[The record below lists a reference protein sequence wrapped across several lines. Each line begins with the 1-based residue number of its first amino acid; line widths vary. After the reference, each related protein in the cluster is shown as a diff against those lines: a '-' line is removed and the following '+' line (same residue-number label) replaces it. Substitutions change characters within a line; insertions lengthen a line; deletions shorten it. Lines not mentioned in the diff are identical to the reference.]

1 MMSAKS
7 GGISDTVRQVGG
19 RPALGSGGIPA
30 AWRSQPRCNSR
41 RRSRHL
47 PVVDRSLKGL
57 PPNGSRLS
65 CGRNARRR
73 KEVEPQTKRLAGEA
87 TQFFPQEAPVSFK
100 RLLGGSGTVIQNT
113 NHVCVRDFV
122 RPVLTRDELYEPK
135 EGRERLHQAPKPD
148 AP

>member
-1 MMSAKS
+1 MHEDRDW
-7 GGISDTVRQVGG
+7 IS
-19 RPALGSGGIPA
+19 
-30 AWRSQPRCNSR
+30 RSPPTGPERMLQGCLSCCFE
-41 RRSRHL
+41 SW
-47 PVVDRSLKGL
+47 

-135 EGRERLHQAPKPD
+135 RGRERFHEAPKPD
-148 AP
+148 ARWRK